1 MAQTQTDNMR
11 SRLLNSSMPD
21 PRGKA
26 TATPAANQL
35 NKSGGRLKRPP
46 SAATVAQQ
54 ANGTDIR
61 FDDGT
66 FYAETLLDDSKGFVA
81 NKAKTQHTYHAV
93 KKFELGAEDAPTRA
107 DGSQLIQ
114 SKHTLV
120 FATPGYLAA
129 KSKDAE
135 VKRWRNLATAI
146 GKGLADSSNKGVTI
160 DDIAN
165 WELGQRTDRR
175 WLFKRYDG
183 NGVVFCKAD
192 DKGAVEWDDVPDA
205 QQKTIHKHLAAAR
218 KRAGVDGETDTSTDI
233 NAKIARLTVLL
244 EQYSPEKMAEIAT
257 IHGEDSMVMQALQT
271 AKDTYEKQLKQ
282 ATKLRGNQVAKALAK
297 AASGKDGKGGK

>member
-1 MAQTQTDNMR
+1 MAQVQVQNMR
-11 SRLLNSSMPD
+11 ARLLNSNAPD

-26 TATPAANQL
+26 TATPTANQL
-35 NKSGGRLKRPP
+35 NKSGGRLKRRPA
-46 SAATVAQQ
+46 AATLARQ
-54 ANGTDIR
+54 ANGTDIK
-61 FDDGT
+61 FEDGT
-66 FYAETLLDDSKGFVA
+66 FYAETLLDDSKGFIV
-81 NKAKTQHTYHAV
+81 NRAKTQHTYHAV
-93 KKFELGAEDAPTRA
+93 KKFELGAEDAPIRA

-114 SKHTLV
+114 SKHTLI
-120 FATPGYLAA
+120 FATPEYLAA

-146 GKGLADSSNKGVTI
+146 GKGLADESNKGVTI
-160 DDIAN
+160 DDVSN
-165 WELGQRTDRR
+165 WILGQRADRR

-192 DKGAVEWDDVPDA
+192 DKGAVGWDDVPET
-205 QQKTIHKHLAAAR
+205 QQKTIHKHLAAKK
-218 KRAGVDGETDTSTDI
+218 KRAGVDGAEDTSTDI

-257 IHGEDSMVMQALQT
+257 LHGEDSMVMQALQT

-282 ATKLRGNQVAKALAK
+282 AIKTRDNQVAKALAK
-297 AASGKDGKGGK
+297 GAKGGK

>member
-1 MAQTQTDNMR
+1 MAQAQVDNMR
-11 SRLLNSSMPD
+11 SRLLNPSTPD

-26 TATPAANQL
+26 TATPTANQL
-35 NKSGGRLKRPP
+35 NKSGGRIKRPP

-54 ANGTDIR
+54 ANGTDIK
-61 FDDGT
+61 FEDGT

-81 NKAKTQHTYHAV
+81 NKVKTQHTYHAV

-120 FATPGYLAA
+120 FATPEYLAA

-160 DDIAN
+160 DDVAN
-165 WELGQRTDRR
+165 WILGQRTDRR

-192 DKGAVEWDDVPDA
+192 DKGAVEWDDVPET
-205 QQKTIHKHLAAAR
+205 QQKTIHKHLAAAK
-218 KRAGVDGETDTSTDI
+218 KRQGVDGESQYSGLDI
-233 NAKIARLTVLL
+233 NTKIAQIEQMLADKYSDEALAKFPSEEYRTHMVEFRDLKKGELKRL
-244 EQYSPEKMAEIAT
+244 IAKR
-257 IHGEDSMVMQALQT
+257 D
-271 AKDTYEKQLKQ
+271 
-282 ATKLRGNQVAKALAK
+282 NQVAKALAK
-297 AASGKDGKGGK
+297 GAAGKGTGK

>member
-1 MAQTQTDNMR
+1 MAQTQVDNMR
-11 SRLLNSSMPD
+11 SRLLNSNAPD
-21 PRGKA
+21 PRGRVAA
-26 TATPAANQL
+26 TATPTANQL

-54 ANGTDIR
+54 ANGTDVK

-66 FYAETLLDDSKGFVA
+66 FYAETLLDDNNGFVA

-93 KKFELGAEDAPTRA
+93 KKFELGDEAAPTRA

-120 FATPGYLAA
+120 FATPEYLAA

-160 DDIAN
+160 DDIVN

-192 DKGAVEWDDVPDA
+192 DKGAVEWDDVPET
-205 QQKTIHKHLAAAR
+205 QQKTIRKHLAAAK
-218 KRAGVDGETDTSTDI
+218 KRAGVGEESLNTGLDI
-233 NAKIARLTVLL
+233 NAKIAQIEQLLAEKYSDEAIAKFPSPDYRTYMVEFREFKQGELKRL
-244 EQYSPEKMAEIAT
+244 IARR
-257 IHGEDSMVMQALQT
+257 D
-271 AKDTYEKQLKQ
+271 
-282 ATKLRGNQVAKALAK
+282 NQVAKALAK
-297 AASGKDGKGGK
+297 GAAGKEAGK

>member
-1 MAQTQTDNMR
+1 MVKT
-11 SRLLNSSMPD
+11 SLVY
-21 PRGKA
+21 G
-26 TATPAANQL
+26 TPEY
-35 NKSGGRLKRPP
+35 
-46 SAATVAQQ
+46 
-54 ANGTDIR
+54 
-61 FDDGT
+61 
-66 FYAETLLDDSKGFVA
+66 YAK
-81 NKAKTQHTYHAV
+81 
-93 KKFELGAEDAPTRA
+93 
-107 DGSQLIQ
+107 
-114 SKHTLV
+114 
-120 FATPGYLAA
+120 

-165 WELGQRTDRR
+165 WILGQRTDRR

-192 DKGAVEWDDVPDA
+192 DKGAVEWDDVPET

-244 EQYSPEKMAEIAT
+244 EQYSPEKMAEMVER
-257 IHGEDSMVMQALQT
+257 HGADSMVVQALQT
-271 AKDTYEKQLKQ
+271 AKDTYQKQLKQ
-282 ATKLRGNQVAKALAK
+282 AIKTRDNQVAKALAK
-297 AASGKDGKGGK
+297 GAKGGK